1 MHPVLSKT
9 HVWQRQKLHC
19 YQKRVHFGHKP
30 ICALFLFAQ
39 DYLACNNLE
48 WAHAMLVLVN
58 FFKFSASNNL
68 STPCFVLCPFL
79 ANHTTFSLIFPNHV
93 VAFCC
98 FCWQRTLVCRVVLCC
113 ANKLLQTCFGVY
125 NPILFVKNKCRC
137 KSHFATTF
145 CGVCFQQ
152 LCVFAFVNFVVF
164 VALPLQLCTTW
175 AICRQTGKKV

>member
-1 MHPVLSKT
+1 MHTRFS
-9 HVWQRQKLHC
+9 
-19 YQKRVHFGHKP
+19 F
-30 ICALFLFAQ
+30 
-39 DYLACNNLE
+39 D
-48 WAHAMLVLVN
+48 LVV
-58 FFKFSASNNL
+58 FF
-68 STPCFVLCPFL
+68 
-79 ANHTTFSLIFPNHV
+79 NHV

-164 VALPLQLCTTW
+164 VALPLQLCTTR
-175 AICRQTGKKV
+175 AICRQAGKKVYNSCAKISKCLLTFAQKNIKILLVKIWAKHAFATSNHRRMQ